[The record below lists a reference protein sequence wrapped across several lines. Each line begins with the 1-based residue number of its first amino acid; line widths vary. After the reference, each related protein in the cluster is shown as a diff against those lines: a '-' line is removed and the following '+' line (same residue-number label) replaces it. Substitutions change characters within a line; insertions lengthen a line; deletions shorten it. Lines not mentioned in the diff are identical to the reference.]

1 MDSYLLFNSDNKS
14 KYDVPKINIDEL
26 YEKRHKRCLKELETY
41 KRILSNV
48 HSLIKHVSRSSTQ
61 SLTYLWYRI
70 PETIL
75 GAVNYNVVNCVNYLI
90 EQLED
95 NHFQVY
101 FSQPNKL
108 FISWGHWCPKHV
120 RDEYKRKTGIE
131 VNEFGEVV
139 PDDTLEDNSN
149 KNQPN
154 QSNQNKNNNEN
165 YNKTDNYKPS
175 GSLIYS
181 DTTFNKLKSKMTE
194 NEIDAKFKHF

>member
-1 MDSYLLFNSDNKS
+1 MDSYLLFDSSNKS
-14 KYDVPKINIDEL
+14 KYDVPKINIDDL
-26 YEKRHKRCLKELETY
+26 YEKQHKRALKEIETY
-41 KRILSNV
+41 KIILSKI
-48 HSLIKHVSRSSTQ
+48 HSSIKHVSRSSAQ
-61 SLTYLWYRI
+61 PLTYLWYSI
-70 PETIL
+70 PQMIL
-75 GAVNYNVVNCVNYLI
+75 GAVNYNVINCMNYVK

-120 RDEYKRKTGIE
+120 RDEYKRRTGIE
-131 VNEFGEVV
+131 LNEFGEIV
-139 PDDTLEDNSN
+139 PEETDEED
-149 KNQPN
+149 KNN
-154 QSNQNKNNNEN
+154 NQNQTKNNNEN

-194 NEIDAKFKHF
+194 NETEAKFRY

>member
-1 MDSYLLFNSDNKS
+1 M
-14 KYDVPKINIDEL
+14 
-26 YEKRHKRCLKELETY
+26 
-41 KRILSNV
+41 
-48 HSLIKHVSRSSTQ
+48 
-61 SLTYLWYRI
+61 
-70 PETIL
+70 IL
-75 GAVNYNVVNCVNYLI
+75 GAVNYNVINCMNYVK

-120 RDEYKRKTGIE
+120 RDEYKRRTGIE
-131 VNEFGEVV
+131 LNEFGEIV
-139 PDDTLEDNSN
+139 PEETDEED
-149 KNQPN
+149 KNN
-154 QSNQNKNNNEN
+154 NQNQTKNNNEN

-194 NEIDAKFKHF
+194 NETEAKFRY